1 MFTHP
6 LQQVKA
12 MVATDCSFESIE
24 DFIENETHLSEDA
37 RSALWLLAWIKT
49 GRQHRGRGSD
59 ANNHGVPP
67 EARPVA

>member
-6 LQQVKA
+6 LQQVEV

-37 RSALWLLAWIKT
+37 RSALWLLAWIKI
-49 GRQHRGRGSD
+49 GRQHPPPASGID
-59 ANNHGVPP
+59 NQGVPP
-67 EARPVA
+67 EAHPVA